1 MMHGRSGG
9 SFAGK
14 VLVVLGILMLPVLIV
29 GGCGI
34 SGYNKA
40 VTKSEA
46 VTAQWGQV
54 ENQLQRRFDL
64 IPNLVETVKGY
75 AGHEKEVFS
84 KIAEARAAYTGAAA
98 NSPERVKAAGALESA
113 LSRLLVIREAYPD
126 LKANQNFMTLQA
138 QLEGTENRLSQE
150 RRKYNLA
157 VRDLNTYCKRFFG
170 RMFAGWA
177 GVGPAEY
184 FEVAEEAKAAPQVD
198 FGTGE

>member
-1 MMHGRSGG
+1 MNGRSGG

-14 VLVVLGILMLPVLIV
+14 VFMVLGILLLPVLIV
-29 GGCGI
+29 GGCAI

-40 VTKSEA
+40 IAMSEG

-75 AGHEKEVFS
+75 AGHEKEVFA
-84 KIAEARAAYTGAAA
+84 KVADARAAYTGAAA
-98 NSPERVKAAGALESA
+98 NSPQRVKAASTLESA

-157 VRDLNTYCKRFFG
+157 VRALNTYCKGFFG
-170 RMFAGWA
+170 RMFSGWA

-184 FEVAEEAKAAPQVD
+184 FEVAEEAKAVPKVD